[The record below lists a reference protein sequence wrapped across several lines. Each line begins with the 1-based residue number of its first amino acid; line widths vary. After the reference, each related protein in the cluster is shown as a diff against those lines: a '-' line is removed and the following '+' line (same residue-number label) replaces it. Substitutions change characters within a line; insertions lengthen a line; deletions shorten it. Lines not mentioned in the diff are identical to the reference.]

1 MKKESYDFFIY
12 SLSLKLVLEVD
23 HLRKLKISTMSKTL
37 ENKSAMLKDLKK
49 AVNSF
54 VYSPTESKLANCR
67 LQVTELVQFLQSIEV
82 PKEEA
87 KKPKASKSKSKA
99 SKPKATKPKAT
110 KPKASKEESMTVSHK
125 EIADALGLTAK
136 SPKPKASKS
145 SSKTGRK
152 AEIEALLSS
161 GKKMK
166 RAERSVLNKE
176 LFALQTAEKR
186 SSKKSKSKA
195 IRRPKRTSEAGLELT
210 QAKDGIG
217 IGKAK
222 KTKAVALDGSQAM
235 PFEPRKEVEV
245 VEPKVRKKEFMK
257 VTLLEGETPQ
267 EAMARLR
274 SAQIEAARLEA
285 EALIA
290 DTAPF

>member
-1 MKKESYDFFIY
+1 
-12 SLSLKLVLEVD
+12 
-23 HLRKLKISTMSKTL
+23 
-37 ENKSAMLKDLKK
+37 MLKDLKK

-99 SKPKATKPKAT
+99 KPKATK
-110 KPKASKEESMTVSHK
+110 
-125 EIADALGLTAK
+125 
-136 SPKPKASKS
+136 KPKASKS

-176 LFALQTAEKR
+176 LFALLSAERR

-195 IRRPKRTSEAGLELT
+195 VRRPKRTSANGLELT
-210 QAKDGIG
+210 QAKTATANKV
-217 IGKAK
+217 GKVK
-222 KTKAVALDGSQAM
+222 KTKVVNAVDGGEAQ
-235 PFEPRKEVEV
+235 PFEPRKEVPV
-245 VEPKVRKKEFMK
+245 VEPKVRRKEQMK
-257 VTLLEGETPQ
+257 LTLLEGETPQ
-267 EAMARLR
+267 EAMARHR
-274 SAQIEAARLEA
+274 SAQIEAERIEA
-285 EALIA
+285 LALIA
-290 DTAPF
+290 ETAPF

>member
-1 MKKESYDFFIY
+1 
-12 SLSLKLVLEVD
+12 
-23 HLRKLKISTMSKTL
+23 
-37 ENKSAMLKDLKK
+37 MLKDLKK

-99 SKPKATKPKAT
+99 SKPKA
-110 KPKASKEESMTVSHK
+110 
-125 EIADALGLTAK
+125 
-136 SPKPKASKS
+136 SKS
-145 SSKTGRK
+145 SKKTGRV

-195 IRRPKRTSEAGLELT
+195 VRRPKRTSEAGLELT
-210 QAKDGIG
+210 QAKTATANKV
-217 IGKAK
+217 GKVK
-222 KTKAVALDGSQAM
+222 KTKVVNAVDGGEAQ
-235 PFEPRKEVEV
+235 PFEPRKEVPV
-245 VEPKVRKKEFMK
+245 VEPKVRRKEQMK
-257 VTLLEGETPQ
+257 LTLLEGETPQ
-267 EAMARLR
+267 EAMARHR

-290 DTAPF
+290 ETAPF

>member
-12 SLSLKLVLEVD
+12 SLSLKGLVLEVS
-23 HLRKLKISTMSKTL
+23 HPLGNSNLSTMSTTFEQKQVLVKT
-37 ENKSAMLKDLKK
+37 LKK

-54 VYSPTESKLANCR
+54 VYSPSEEKKSNLSEAMAS
-67 LQVTELVQFLQSIEV
+67 LSSFIDSIDV
-82 PKEEA
+82 PTPEPPKKEA
-87 KKPKASKSKSKA
+87 KKKSSKTSKSKPSKASKSKPSKK
-99 SKPKATKPKAT
+99 SLT
-110 KPKASKEESMTVSHK
+110 SKES
-125 EIADALGLTAK
+125 DRK
-136 SPKPKASKS
+136 S
-145 SSKTGRK
+145 
-152 AEIEALLSS
+152 EIEALLSS

-176 LFALQTAEKR
+176 LFALQTAERR

-195 IRRPKRTSEAGLELT
+195 VRRPKRTSANGLELT
-210 QAKDGIG
+210 QAKTATANKV
-217 IGKAK
+217 GKVK
-222 KTKAVALDGSQAM
+222 KTKVVNAVDGGEAQ
-235 PFEPRKEVEV
+235 PFEPRKEVPV
-245 VEPKVRKKEFMK
+245 VEPKVRRKEQMK

-274 SAQIEAARLEA
+274 SAEIEAARLEA

>member
-1 MKKESYDFFIY
+1 
-12 SLSLKLVLEVD
+12 
-23 HLRKLKISTMSKTL
+23 
-37 ENKSAMLKDLKK
+37 MLKDLKK

-54 VYSPTESKLANCR
+54 VYSPSESKLANCR

-82 PKEEA
+82 PKEEP

-99 SKPKATKPKAT
+99 SKPKATT
-110 KPKASKEESMTVSHK
+110 
-125 EIADALGLTAK
+125 
-136 SPKPKASKS
+136 KPKASKS
-145 SSKTGRK
+145 SSKTDRK

-161 GKKMK
+161 DKKMK

-176 LFALQTAEKR
+176 LFALQTAERR
-186 SSKKSKSKA
+186 SSKKSKSKTV
-195 IRRPKRTSEAGLELT
+195 RRPKRTSANGLELT

-235 PFEPRKEVEV
+235 PFEPRKEVPV
-245 VEPKVRKKEFMK
+245 VEPKVRKKEQMK
-257 VTLLEGETPQ
+257 LTLLEGETPQ
-267 EAMARLR
+267 EAMARHR

-290 DTAPF
+290 DTAPLF

>member
-1 MKKESYDFFIY
+1 
-12 SLSLKLVLEVD
+12 
-23 HLRKLKISTMSKTL
+23 
-37 ENKSAMLKDLKK
+37 MLKDLKK

-87 KKPKASKSKSKA
+87 KKPKASKSKPKA
-99 SKPKATKPKAT
+99 SKPKATP
-110 KPKASKEESMTVSHK
+110 KPKASKSS
-125 EIADALGLTAK
+125 
-136 SPKPKASKS
+136 KPKASKS
-145 SSKTGRK
+145 SSKTGRV

-176 LFALQTAEKR
+176 LFALQTKER
-186 SSKKSKSKA
+186 TTSSSKRKSKA
-195 IRRPKRTSEAGLELT
+195 VRRPKRTSEAGLELT
-210 QAKDGIG
+210 QAKSATANKV
-217 IGKAK
+217 GKVK
-222 KTKAVALDGSQAM
+222 KTKVVNAADGGEAQ
-235 PFEPRKEVEV
+235 PFEPRKEVPV
-245 VEPKVRKKEFMK
+245 VEPKVRKKEQML
-257 VTLLEGETPQ
+257 TLLPGETPQ

-290 DTAPF
+290 ETAPF